1 MATRRNKVSEAISIV
16 LLSTAMTG
24 SVAVAAAETKA
35 DDDLEVIEIR
45 GIRSSIAKSLATKQ
59 DAKGFVDAI
68 NAEDVGKLPDAN
80 VAEALQRV
88 TGVTIQR
95 SRGEGDFISLRG
107 LGPDFVKGNINGRSL
122 LNSTETVDPIFNG
135 NAITSTGR
143 AANFD
148 ILPSEV
154 ITNLDVIKSPSASTI
169 EGGMAGSVNVQTAR
183 PLVMGNKIS
192 GSLTGTYREFNEE
205 FDPSASGLYSWVN
218 DDKSFGF
225 LGAVSF
231 SQRTLRE
238 DFSRTFGWFPV
249 AAGVSSQLDTDGDGI
264 GDTSPADVAFS
275 LSNNAEAYEENR
287 DRFTITST
295 LQWREDNSDFS
306 IDFLYSKREV
316 EESHQNLIFLP
327 FIFNSDL
334 ANNPV
339 NPDGSVQ
346 FAPNQVTNGALT
358 RAVTSLRPEA
368 TTDLQNYEDDL
379 LSLGANYQ
387 LSLDKWELEADFSYS
402 KAEGDNTFN
411 RVRIDA
417 NNGAFAFDTRIGQDG
432 FNITQTNQGAG
443 AVADLGNPANYVV
456 SVFDDRFATNED
468 EEMALQFDALREID
482 SDFIS
487 SIEMGM
493 RIRSREKTITRASNG
508 NGVGVGGAGVTVA
521 DLGSFNRGADNFL
534 DGMWQTN
541 FPFNSLVFPNNAV
554 ARSNPAIVAFMNA
567 NGISTDISADPFGS
581 FDVKEDTYATYFQA
595 NLDGEIG
602 GLPFSGDV
610 GVRVILTKQFVN
622 GSDAEFVIFDR
633 GGSDTTVFD
642 ELATGAATPV
652 SFDDSYA
659 SVLPSANFRLE
670 LEDDLFLRVAG
681 NQSITRPTFNALAP
695 SYGINANG
703 SFDRNG
709 DFFAVDLTAG
719 NPALKP
725 YESTNYDL
733 GLEWYFDEASALYGA
748 VFHKSLENIIATSQF
763 ELATELGG
771 QPIRAIGVQQDGS
784 RSNIPV
790 DSIRQPAN
798 SGEGEITGLE
808 LGLQQSFE
816 SGFGYIA
823 NLTLVESSAEY
834 EDSGENIDF
843 TGVSSVSYNFTVFY
857 EQGPLQARMAY
868 NFRNEYLVEPNAIG
882 FGGQLF
888 NDDYSQLD
896 ASISY
901 DLSENLTA
909 VLSGTNLTD
918 EDQDVY
924 SVLPNG
930 IGRQYLS
937 TSHVGPRVSVGIR
950 GSF

>member
-1 MATRRNKVSEAISIV
+1 MRIRRNKVSEAISIV
-16 LLSTAMTG
+16 LLSASAMAT
-24 SVAVAAAETKA
+24 SNTIAAEETKA

-95 SRGEGDFISLRG
+95 SRGEGDFVSLRG

-154 ITNLDVIKSPSASTI
+154 ITNLDVVKSPSASTI

-183 PLVMGNKIS
+183 PLVMGNKIA
-192 GSLTGTYREFNEE
+192 GSVTGTYREFNEE
-205 FDPSASGLYSWVN
+205 LDPSASGLVSWVN

-238 DFSRTFGWFPV
+238 DFSRTFGWFPLF
-249 AAGVSSQLDTDGDGI
+249 GVSSQLDTNGDGV
-264 GDTSPADVAFS
+264 GDISPADASFS
-275 LSNNAEAYEENR
+275 LSNNAEAYEEDR
-287 DRFTITST
+287 DRFTVTGT
-295 LQWREDNSDFS
+295 LQWRDDNSDLS
-306 IDFLYSKREV
+306 VDMLYSKREV
-316 EESHQNLIFLP
+316 QESHQNFIFLP
-327 FIFNSDL
+327 ILFDGDL
-334 ANNPV
+334 AGNTV

-346 FAPNQVTNGALT
+346 LGNNVVNNGALT
-358 RAVTSLRPEA
+358 RAITTLRPEV
-368 TTDLQNYEDDL
+368 TTDLQDYEDDL
-379 LSLGANYQ
+379 LSLGVNYQ
-387 LSLDKWELEADFSYS
+387 FSADKWEFEADLSYS
-402 KAEGDNTFN
+402 KAEGSNTFD

-417 NNGAFAFDTRIGQDG
+417 NNGAFVFDTVTDQNG
-432 FNITQTNQGAG
+432 FNITQTNQNIGAS
-443 AVADLGNPANYVV
+443 ADLSNPANYVL
-456 SVFDDRFATNED
+456 SVFDDRFASNED
-468 EEMALQFDALREID
+468 TETAIKFDALREID

-487 SIEMGM
+487 SIEMGV
-493 RIRSREKTITRASNG
+493 RIRTREKSIARADNG
-508 NGVGVGGAGVTVA
+508 NGFGVTGANVTLA
-521 DLGSFNRGADNFL
+521 DVGAYQNGASNFL
-534 DGMWQTN
+534 DGTWRTN
-541 FPFNSLVFPNNAV
+541 FGFNSILFPDNAA
-554 ARSNPAIVAFMNA
+554 ARANSAIVAYMNA
-567 NGISTDISADPFGS
+567 NGLSSDLTANPFTS

-610 GVRVILTKQFVN
+610 GLRVVLTKQFVD
-622 GSDAEFVIFDR
+622 GADAEFVITDR
-633 GGSDTTVFD
+633 GGADTTVFD
-642 ELATGAATPV
+642 ELSTGAPTPV

-659 SVLPSANFRLE
+659 TVLPSANFRLE
-670 LEDDLFLRVAG
+670 LDEDLFLRIAG
-681 NQSITRPTFNALAP
+681 NESITRPTFNALAP

-748 VFHKSLENIIATSQF
+748 VFHKSLENIIATTEF

-771 QPIRAIGVQQDGS
+771 QPIRAVGVGLDGS

-798 SGEGEITGLE
+798 SGDGEITGLE

-823 NLTLVESSAEY
+823 NLTLVDSSAEY
-834 EDSGENIDF
+834 ADSGENIDF
-843 TGVSSVSYNFTVFY
+843 IGVSSLSYNLTVFY
-857 EQGPLQARMAY
+857 EQGPLQARVAY
-868 NFRNEYLVEPNAIG
+868 NYRDEYLVEPNAIG
-882 FGGQLF
+882 SGGQLF
-888 NDDYSQLD
+888 NDEYAQLD
-896 ASISY
+896 ASVSY
-901 DLSENLTA
+901 DFTENLTL
-909 VLSGTNLTD
+909 VLSGVNLGD

-924 SVLPNG
+924 TVIPNG
-930 IGRQYLS
+930 IGRQYYS
-937 TSHVGPRVSVGIR
+937 TSHVGPRVSLGIR